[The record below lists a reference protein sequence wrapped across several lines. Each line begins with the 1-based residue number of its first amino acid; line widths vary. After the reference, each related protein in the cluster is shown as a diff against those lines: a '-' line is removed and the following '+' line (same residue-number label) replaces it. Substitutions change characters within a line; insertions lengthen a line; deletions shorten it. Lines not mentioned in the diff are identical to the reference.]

1 MISLLSFILFFIHF
15 ISSYTTN
22 EHITL
27 NNTNNILI
35 KGPIDQE
42 LTTEFIYEFSKIS
55 NKMKNN
61 TYIYLDTPGGSVEEG
76 MKIVTLVKDYNL
88 SCIAERAYS
97 MGFIIFQAC
106 RERLILKH
114 SSLMQH
120 QISLGIMNEKGKID
134 SYMNYINEIEN
145 ELVAMQAT
153 RMGMSRNKFRNKT
166 VNEWW
171 MYGDN
176 ILNYKGADTL
186 IKVECDTVLTKATY
200 TKEIGP
206 FIYTF
211 SKCPLV
217 NGAIKKEKKKQ
228 EEQLIYFM

>member
-1 MISLLSFILFFIHF
+1 MINLLSFILFFIHF

-27 NNTNNILI
+27 NNTNNLLL

-42 LTTEFIYEFSKIS
+42 LTTDFIYEFNKIS
-55 NKMKNN
+55 NKNKNK
-61 TYIYLDTPGGSVEEG
+61 TFIYLDTPGGSVEEG

-120 QISLGIMNEKGKID
+120 QMSLGIINEKGKID

-153 RMGMSRNKFRNKT
+153 RLGMSRNKFRNKT

-176 ILNYKGADTL
+176 ILNYKAADKL
-186 IKVECDTVLTKATY
+186 IKIECETSLTKATY
-200 TKEIGP
+200 TKESGP
-206 FIYTF
+206 YIYTF

-217 NGAIKKEKKKQ
+217 NGPVKKEKSKNQ
-228 EEQLIYFM
+228 EQFIYFM

>member
-1 MISLLSFILFFIHF
+1 MIKLLLAFFLLLGTVECSLREIK
-15 ISSYTTN
+15 
-22 EHITL
+22 L
-27 NNTNNILI
+27 NSTNNILFR
-35 KGPIDQE
+35 GPVDE
-42 LTTEFIYEFSKIS
+42 DSTTELIYEF
-55 NKMKNN
+55 NKLSQKQKNK
-61 TYIYLDTPGGSVEEG
+61 TILYLDTPGGSVNEG

-120 QISLGIMNEKGKID
+120 QMSLGIMNEKGKID
-134 SYMNYINEIEN
+134 SYMNYIKEIEN
-145 ELVAMQAT
+145 ELISMQAS
-153 RMGMSRNKFRNKT
+153 RLGMSRNKFRNKT

-176 ILNYKGADTL
+176 ILNYKAADKL
-186 IKVECDTVLTKATY
+186 IKIECETSLTKATY
-200 TKEIGP
+200 TKESGP
-206 FIYTF
+206 YIYTF

-217 NGAIKKEKKKQ
+217 NGPVKKEKSKNQ
-228 EEQLIYFM
+228 EQFIYFM